1 MALTNVQNAFLKL
14 QLKNNPEFIAEYFP
28 NIIDEGPTSQYET
41 NVPYETPG
49 SRINIRDL
57 PFEYEEKW
65 SPGVGTPI
73 FDIANIAAQERSY
86 KDELIAKGQT
96 QAINMNPDI
105 LASYGTATS
114 SPRNE
119 MVNTPEWFKKI
130 GEAFNFETGPTVDQ
144 ATLNE
149 VIRHILTH
157 ETGHGVS
164 RLKPYLS
171 DTKKAETLDF
181 LEFLTPNIKQSKR
194 IRERYDMTKLTDEDI
209 SHGINRL
216 REKKR
221 LYYHTQEELFNRMKD
236 IERFKRKYPDSYED
250 HPLWDLYLNRAKKKF
265 AELTGEDWKE
275 KQFDAYKEKIKPF
288 VDKYFEKVEKK
299 GSGIPDINIE
309 KEEIGMPAHLTID
322 RQQLPM
328 TPDRTMPLPGPRPS
342 PQSPARPRSP
352 ARPQSPAR
360 PGGMRGVA
368 GLLGE

>member
-1 MALTNVQNAFLKL
+1 MALTNVQNAFLKA
-14 QLKNNPEFIAEYFP
+14 QLANNPEFIAEYFP
-28 NIIDEGPTSQYET
+28 NIIDEGPTSKYET

-57 PFEYEEKW
+57 PFEYESGW
-65 SPGVGTPI
+65 SPDPPGVSERL
-73 FDIANIAAQERSY
+73 FDVANISARERFY
-86 KDELIAKGQT
+86 KNEPIAKGQT

-119 MVNTPEWFKKI
+119 MVNTPEWFKKF
-130 GEAFNFETGPTVDQ
+130 GEIYDFEVGPTTDQ
-144 ATLNE
+144 ATLNN
-149 VIRHILTH
+149 VIEHILSH

-171 DTKKAETLDF
+171 DTAKAETFDF
-181 LEFLTPNIKQSKR
+181 REFLTPNIKQSKKVREAHDRSKLR
-194 IRERYDMTKLTDEDI
+194 IEELEGYARI
-209 SHGINRL
+209 
-216 REKKR
+216 
-221 LYYHTQEELFNRMKD
+221 QEELFNRMKD
-236 IERFKRKYPDSYED
+236 IERLKRAHPDDYKD

-265 AELTGEDWKE
+265 AQITGEDWKNL
-275 KQFDAYKEKIKPF
+275 KRFDAYKEKIKPL

-309 KEEIGMPAHLTID
+309 KEEIGMPEHLTIEE
-322 RQQLPM
+322 RGPYVFP
-328 TPDRTMPLPGPRPS
+328 TRSSNKVPPGP
-342 PQSPARPRSP
+342 
-352 ARPQSPAR
+352 